1 MLTATRRGPISTD
14 VASSGLP
21 SGADAQEASEPGG
34 LAAASRQAA
43 HDVINQFGVI
53 LTYCTLVE
61 SAVEDTLPDVVDDV
75 ADMRAAAEA
84 GIEVAEQLGRDARS
98 AS

>member
-1 MLTATRRGPISTD
+1 MLTATARIPIPRVVVSG
-14 VASSGLP
+14 GLP
-21 SGADAQEASEPGG
+21 SGPDAQEAAEPGG

-61 SAVEDTLPDVVDDV
+61 SAVEESLPDVVDDV
-75 ADMRAAAEA
+75 ADMRAAAKA
-84 GIEVAEQLGRDARS
+84 GIELAEQLGRDARS
-98 AS
+98 AG

>member
-1 MLTATRRGPISTD
+1 
-14 VASSGLP
+14 VASSGLS
-21 SGADAQEASEPGG
+21 SGANAQEAFEPGG

-53 LTYCTLVE
+53 LTYCTLME
-61 SAVEDTLPDVVDDV
+61 SAIEETLPDVVDDV
-75 ADMRAAAEA
+75 ADIRAAARA

-98 AS
+98 SG